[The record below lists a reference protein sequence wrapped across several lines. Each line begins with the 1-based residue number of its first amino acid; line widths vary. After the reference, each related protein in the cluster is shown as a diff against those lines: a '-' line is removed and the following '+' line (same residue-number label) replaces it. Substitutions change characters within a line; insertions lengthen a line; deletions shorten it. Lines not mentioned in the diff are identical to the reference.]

1 MLYNMRHLEVH
12 VIQTEQDV
20 DLAMQAGLVTA
31 DQLNYTLCAEC
42 AEDIGH
48 TTLGFESF
56 AVVIDETDRDWAVC
70 LECASPLIDSFET
83 YRTEFPA
90 TFDEDDLEKF

>member
-1 MLYNMRHLEVH
+1 MRHLEVH
-12 VIQTEQDV
+12 VIETDQDV
-20 DLAMQAGLVTA
+20 DLAIQAGLVTVE
-31 DQLNYTLCAEC
+31 QLNYSLCSEC

-48 TTLGFESF
+48 TPLGFEPF
-56 AVVIDETDRDWAVC
+56 AVVIDEVDRDWAVC